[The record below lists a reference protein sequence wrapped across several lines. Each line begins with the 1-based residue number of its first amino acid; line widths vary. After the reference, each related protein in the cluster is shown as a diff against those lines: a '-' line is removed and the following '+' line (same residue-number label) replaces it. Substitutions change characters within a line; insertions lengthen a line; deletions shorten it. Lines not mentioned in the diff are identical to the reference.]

1 MINGYTSFEVGS
13 DRFRQ
18 LDKYSPLTNADLTP
32 RIVREGASG
41 VISAQWSCRGH
52 WMEVGLQS
60 HSRTV
65 HGYCL
70 FLRGDGSDQMSRV
83 NVHSCSPKYW
93 TSRVL
98 RLSWRCWSFNP
109 VVYPQW

>member
-52 WMEVGLQS
+52 WMEVGLQG
-60 HSRTV
+60 HHRTV
-65 HGYCL
+65 HCYCP
-70 FLRGDGSDQMSRV
+70 FLRADDTDQMRLA
-83 NVHSCSPKYW
+83 NVHNFTK
-93 TSRVL
+93 
-98 RLSWRCWSFNP
+98 P
-109 VVYPQW
+109 VDELLFQVELQGLKL